1 MCILRCETRDPVV
14 LLPDEIDGAPVT
26 ALGRYVL
33 SGRAPDL
40 SGRDTF
46 SVRVT
51 CGGPLP
57 VHEADSIRAVTLPK
71 QLKTVGSYAFY
82 NCRSLEEL
90 TMTDSVSAF
99 DGGSLMNCLSLHRIR
114 LLAPP
119 GGATCLPKILGETA
133 SELDVRFLHG
143 DACTPLL
150 FPAYT
155 EELEDLSPAHIFQRR
170 IHGAGYSYR
179 QCFDGAALNFR
190 QYDRALSELAERHD
204 FYGRGTGRGAPA
216 RRALCSVGQRTRG
229 LSRPPA
235 RARRPARL
243 CARKQGDSVSLH
255 VLLSLSVLS
264 DAGIDAACTAAREAG
279 QTAALSV
286 LLAAAGPSKA
296 ARTRKNHSIC
306 KEARPCSP
314 NDGPISGAK
323 SCFPPAASFI

>member
-1 MCILRCETRDPVV
+1 MRCIDGDNELILTCETQAEGVCILRCETRDPVV

-71 QLKTVGSYAFY
+71 HARTVGSYAFY

-143 DACTPLL
+143 DTCTPLL

-204 FYGRGTGRGAPA
+204 FAIAARVAVRRLTAPF
-216 RRALCSVGQRTRG
+216 ALSD
-229 LSRPPA
+229 SA
-235 RARRPARL
+235 RADYLAVLREHGGPLA
-243 CARKQGDSVSLH
+243 CALAKQGDSVSLH

-286 LLAAAGPSKA
+286 LLAAAGPSKP
-296 ARTRKNHSIC
+296 RGR
-306 KEARPCSP
+306 
-314 NDGPISGAK
+314 AK
-323 SCFPPAASFI
+323 TFDL

>member
-1 MCILRCETRDPVV
+1 MRCMDGENEMLLTCREQADGVSILRCETRDPVV

-71 QLKTVGSYAFY
+71 HARTVGSYAFY

-143 DACTPLL
+143 DTCTPLL

-179 QCFDGAALNFR
+179 QCFDGAVLNLR

-204 FYGRGTGRGAPA
+204 FSVAARVAVRRLAAPFALSDSAREDYLAVLRAHGRPLACTLA
-216 RRALCSVGQRTRG
+216 QR
-229 LSRPPA
+229 
-235 RARRPARL
+235 
-243 CARKQGDSVSLH
+243 GDSTALH
-255 VLLSLSVLS
+255 FLLSLGVLS
-264 DAGIDAACTAAREAG
+264 PADTDAACNAAREAG
-279 QTAALSV
+279 QTAALTV
-286 LLAAAGPSKA
+286 LLAANAPA
-296 ARTRKNHSIC
+296 PTRGRAKNY
-306 KEARPCSP
+306 
-314 NDGPISGAK
+314 DL
-323 SCFPPAASFI
+323 

>member
-1 MCILRCETRDPVV
+1 MRCIDGENELILTCETQEEGVCILRCETRDPVV

-71 QLKTVGSYAFY
+71 HARTVGSYAFY

-119 GGATCLPKILGETA
+119 GGATCLPKILGETLEAILSMFGDRMGKLLLKQAVEQNICNHIIA
-133 SELDVRFLHG
+133 SDT
-143 DACTPLL
+143 D
-150 FPAYT
+150 
-155 EELEDLSPAHIFQRR
+155 
-170 IHGAGYSYR
+170 
-179 QCFDGAALNFR
+179 
-190 QYDRALSELAERHD
+190 
-204 FYGRGTGRGAPA
+204 
-216 RRALCSVGQRTRG
+216 
-229 LSRPPA
+229 
-235 RARRPARL
+235 
-243 CARKQGDSVSLH
+243 
-255 VLLSLSVLS
+255 
-264 DAGIDAACTAAREAG
+264 IDAATYQKMRGMSYQEVLRTNG
-279 QTAALSV
+279 QISFSEV
-286 LLAAAGPSKA
+286 LRQQNRL
-296 ARTRKNHSIC
+296 
-306 KEARPCSP
+306 
-314 NDGPISGAK
+314 
-323 SCFPPAASFI
+323 